1 MSPTNWI
8 YVLPLTLAVS
18 SVGMSMVGS
27 IAGIVAALGGPA
39 APIVMP
45 IAGCF
50 VLAKWVYDVY
60 QRS

>member
-1 MSPTNWI
+1 MAGT
-8 YVLPLTLAVS
+8 
-18 SVGMSMVGS
+18 
-27 IAGIVAALGGPA
+27 IAGVVAALGGPA

-60 QRS
+60 QQS